1 MNSDGMV
8 MELKPGCYEE
18 YKRRHDDLW
27 PELADVMASF
37 NINMVIY
44 RFGEHL
50 FVYGTAP
57 SGEAWAQLN
66 EHRVT
71 PRCNAHMAE
80 VLETDESGQIIVQ
93 SLPEAFAFGEF
104 RQD

>member
-1 MNSDGMV
+1 MNSVGLV

-27 PELADVMASF
+27 PELSHAMTSF

-50 FVYGTAP
+50 FVHGTAP
-57 SGEAWAQLN
+57 SGDAWTQLN
-66 EHRVT
+66 EHPVT
-71 PRCNAHMAE
+71 PRWNAYMAE
-80 VLETDESGQIIVQ
+80 VLKTDESGQIIFQ
-93 SLPEAFAFGEF
+93 SLPQAFAFGEF
-104 RQD
+104 RKD